1 LAQVTIATGFDV
13 DYYLDQVGADYY
25 LTAAGEP
32 PGIWTGSAAPGLGL
46 VGKVDPDVMRALYHH
61 DTAPGGVPLGTAQRG
76 PKYAAKRTYQQ
87 VQENIAKRIRD
98 ELGELAPHMPDRV
111 RKIRLEERTKTRTRT
126 PYYDMTFSAEKSVSL
141 AYAGLKAAAKTAR
154 DEGRAGDAERLEA
167 RARSVEAAVT
177 AGADTM
183 VGHVERRGA
192 IIRTGHRSA
201 HSGEFRDAAGFV
213 GAKFLQ
219 HTSRSG
225 DPQLHVQVPILN
237 RRSGRTERTGSGAHW
252 MAGRCG
258 PSASGRPPTPAWPRP
273 RS

>member
-87 VQENIAKRIRD
+87 VQENIDKRIRD
-98 ELGELAPHMPDRV
+98 ELAPHMPDRV